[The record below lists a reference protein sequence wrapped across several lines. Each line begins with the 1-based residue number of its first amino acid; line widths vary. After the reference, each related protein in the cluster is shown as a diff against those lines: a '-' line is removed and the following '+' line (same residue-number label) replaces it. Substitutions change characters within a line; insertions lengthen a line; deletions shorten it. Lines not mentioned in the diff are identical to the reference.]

1 MPTLQKVRIVDE
13 KFIPYHS
20 SDFLGTAS
28 VEAIE
33 HGNNGYFVDASYDQ
47 SRDMTQDTTR
57 TPDDTC
63 TRRPIISPSS
73 SSSSP
78 TGQAYRNSHSIM
90 GPPKPRMTQMH
101 AQACSTTT
109 ANKAERRI
117 DSPQMLPSGIQYSE
131 PNDECNH
138 ASKITWCPVCF
149 KFGGCCDT
157 EDSNV
162 DPNYDPWY
170 EIDLRMRNC
179 NVDKRLLR
187 AIEKPRRSIKRMHPE
202 KRPRLSYEEE
212 NYQSSSMINNEI
224 PLPDYEMNKKQR
236 NYIDSEERMSFQT
249 TKPQRESR
257 IDPSRNHAHDNSFD
271 LISCEDFAKV
281 PILRGATESVMRLR
295 KPEHPD
301 SMLVLVPCYLTV
313 KNGKDTLTKAFH

>member
-1 MPTLQKVRIVDE
+1 MPTLQKVRIVDD
-13 KFIPYHS
+13 KFIPYHRF
-20 SDFLGTAS
+20 DLLGTAS

-33 HGNNGYFVDASYDQ
+33 HGNNSYFVDASYDQ

-73 SSSSP
+73 SSPP
-78 TGQAYRNSHSIM
+78 TGQAYRNSNSIM

-109 ANKAERRI
+109 ANRGERRI
-117 DSPQMLPSGIQYSE
+117 DPPQMLPSRIQYIE
-131 PNDECNH
+131 PNEEWKH
-138 ASKITWCPVCF
+138 APKITWCPVCF

-170 EIDLRMRNC
+170 EIDRKMRSC
-179 NVDKRLLR
+179 NIDKRLFR
-187 AIEKPRRSIKRMHPE
+187 AIEKPRRSLKRMHTE
-202 KRPRLSYEEE
+202 KTPSLSNEEE

-249 TKPQRESR
+249 TKHQRESR
-257 IDPSRNHAHDNSFD
+257 IAPSRNHAPDNSFD
-271 LISCEDFAKV
+271 LISCKDFANV
-281 PILRGATESVMRLR
+281 PILRGATDSVMRLR
-295 KPEHPD
+295 KPENPE